1 MLMTNLIN
9 TYDFCKAMMEAAIA
23 SGNEAAI
30 ALWDERAHDAYLVY
44 GYEAGFF
51 GE

>member
-1 MLMTNLIN
+1 MLNDLRNM
-9 TYDFCKAMMEAAIA
+9 YDFCKSMMEAAIA

-30 ALWDERAHDAYLVY
+30 AMWDDRTQDAYMVY

>member
-1 MLMTNLIN
+1 MLMNLRDM
-9 TYDFCKAMMEAAIA
+9 YDFCKAMMEAAAA

-30 ALWDERAHDAYLVY
+30 ALWGERAHDAYMVY